1 MDGVLGGVGT
11 VDTQNSGSR
20 MRWWRYWME
29 DRYFKLWRLMQER
42 LARRAEDCKLSER
55 GSTVYYSLLAEMAV
69 LEAEAVLEE

>member
-1 MDGVLGGVGT
+1 
-11 VDTQNSGSR
+11 
-20 MRWWRYWME
+20 ME

-42 LARRAEDCKLSER
+42 LARRAENCKLSER